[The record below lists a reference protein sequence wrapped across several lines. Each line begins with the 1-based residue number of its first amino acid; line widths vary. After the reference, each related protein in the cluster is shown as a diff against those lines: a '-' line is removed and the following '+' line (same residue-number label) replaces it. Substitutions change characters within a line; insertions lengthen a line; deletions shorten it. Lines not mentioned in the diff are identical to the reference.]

1 MQIIKSSNIDF
12 INNSKF
18 TIFLSSA
25 LILAS
30 IFSLIINDGPEL
42 SIDFKGGTL
51 IAVKYTKPV
60 NINDLRSNLK
70 SVNISGQNFDFS
82 SAEIKHFG
90 NESSVALRIANIENE
105 PENFSSQL
113 IEILKNSYPDG
124 YPKNKNDF
132 ILSIGKVSPKV
143 GSELSGKAI
152 MAIIYAIS
160 LILIYI
166 SLRFEFVFA
175 IGAIAAIAH
184 DVTITLGIFSILGY
198 EISLP
203 VVAAFL
209 TIVGYSL
216 NDTIVIFD
224 RIRENLKTLKKD
236 SIVDTVNKSINESLS
251 RTIVTSLTTFFVV
264 LILYF
269 FGGEVIRYFSFALII
284 GVLVGTYSSIFV
296 ASLIVV
302 YMQPKNWFYYNIII
316 IKIKKLEFSIVHSQ
330 FGDFGIFIRYNT
342 LTNIVLPNAL
352 KFIEAIPSENKSA
365 FMMKVRSQLNQY
377 FKGIRQSFDLKVELN
392 MSTFFISTLEEVKK
406 IPYGFTRSYKDIASN
421 IKSHKGYRA
430 VANANA
436 RNPIP
441 IIIPC
446 HRVIKS
452 NGDFGE
458 YGGGSILK
466 KKLLEFEKD
475 IFFSKPN

>member
-1 MQIIKSSNIDF
+1 MQIIKNSNIDF

-18 TIFLSSA
+18 TILLSSA

-30 IFSLIINDGPEL
+30 IFSLVINKGPEL

-51 IAVKYTKPV
+51 IAVNYTKPV
-60 NINDLRSNLK
+60 NINDLRSKLK
-70 SVNISGQNFDFS
+70 TVNIDGKNFDFS

-105 PENFSSQL
+105 PENFSGKL
-113 IEILKNSYPDG
+113 IEVLKNSFPDG

-152 MAIIYAIS
+152 MAIIYAIT

-224 RIRENLKTLKKD
+224 RIRENLKTIKKS

-264 LILYF
+264 LILFF

-296 ASLIVV
+296 ASLVVV
-302 YMQPKNWFYYNIII
+302 YMQPK
-316 IKIKKLEFSIVHSQ
+316 
-330 FGDFGIFIRYNT
+330 T
-342 LTNIVLPNAL
+342 
-352 KFIEAIPSENKSA
+352 
-365 FMMKVRSQLNQY
+365 
-377 FKGIRQSFDLKVELN
+377 
-392 MSTFFISTLEEVKK
+392 
-406 IPYGFTRSYKDIASN
+406 
-421 IKSHKGYRA
+421 
-430 VANANA
+430 
-436 RNPIP
+436 
-441 IIIPC
+441 
-446 HRVIKS
+446 
-452 NGDFGE
+452 
-458 YGGGSILK
+458 
-466 KKLLEFEKD
+466 
-475 IFFSKPN
+475 

>member
-1 MQIIKSSNIDF
+1 MQIIKNSNIDF

-18 TIFLSSA
+18 TILLSSA

-30 IFSLIINDGPEL
+30 IFSLVINKGPEL

-51 IAVKYTKPV
+51 IAVNYTKPV
-60 NINDLRSNLK
+60 NINDLRSKLK
-70 SVNISGQNFDFS
+70 TVNIDGKNFDFS

-105 PENFSSQL
+105 PENFSGKL
-113 IEILKNSYPDG
+113 IEVLKNSFPDG

-152 MAIIYAIS
+152 MAIIYAIT

-224 RIRENLKTLKKD
+224 RIRENLKTIKKD
-236 SIVDTVNKSINESLS
+236 SIIDTVNKSINESLS

-302 YMQPKNWFYYNIII
+302 YMQPK
-316 IKIKKLEFSIVHSQ
+316 
-330 FGDFGIFIRYNT
+330 
-342 LTNIVLPNAL
+342 A
-352 KFIEAIPSENKSA
+352 
-365 FMMKVRSQLNQY
+365 
-377 FKGIRQSFDLKVELN
+377 
-392 MSTFFISTLEEVKK
+392 
-406 IPYGFTRSYKDIASN
+406 
-421 IKSHKGYRA
+421 
-430 VANANA
+430 
-436 RNPIP
+436 
-441 IIIPC
+441 
-446 HRVIKS
+446 
-452 NGDFGE
+452 
-458 YGGGSILK
+458 
-466 KKLLEFEKD
+466 
-475 IFFSKPN
+475 

>member
-1 MQIIKSSNIDF
+1 MQIIKNSNIDF

-18 TIFLSSA
+18 TILLSSA

-30 IFSLIINDGPEL
+30 IFSLVINKGPEL

-51 IAVKYTKPV
+51 IAVNYTKPV
-60 NINDLRSNLK
+60 NINDLRSKLK
-70 SVNISGQNFDFS
+70 TVNIDGENFDFS

-105 PENFSSQL
+105 PENFSGEL
-113 IEILKNSYPDG
+113 IEVLKNSFPDG

-152 MAIIYAIS
+152 MAIIYAIT

-224 RIRENLKTLKKD
+224 RIRENLKTIKKD
-236 SIVDTVNKSINESLS
+236 SIIDTVNKSINESLS

-302 YMQPKNWFYYNIII
+302 YMQPK
-316 IKIKKLEFSIVHSQ
+316 
-330 FGDFGIFIRYNT
+330 
-342 LTNIVLPNAL
+342 A
-352 KFIEAIPSENKSA
+352 
-365 FMMKVRSQLNQY
+365 
-377 FKGIRQSFDLKVELN
+377 
-392 MSTFFISTLEEVKK
+392 
-406 IPYGFTRSYKDIASN
+406 
-421 IKSHKGYRA
+421 
-430 VANANA
+430 
-436 RNPIP
+436 
-441 IIIPC
+441 
-446 HRVIKS
+446 
-452 NGDFGE
+452 
-458 YGGGSILK
+458 
-466 KKLLEFEKD
+466 
-475 IFFSKPN
+475 

>member
-12 INNSKF
+12 INKSKL

-30 IFSLIINDGPEL
+30 IFSLIINNGPEL

-51 IAVKYTKPV
+51 IAVNYTKPV
-60 NINDLRSNLK
+60 NINDLRSKLE

-82 SAEIKHFG
+82 LAEIKHFG
-90 NESSVALRIANIENE
+90 SESSVALRIANIENE

-113 IEILKNSYPDG
+113 IEVLKNSFPDG
-124 YPKNKNDF
+124 YPKNKDDF

-152 MAIIYAIS
+152 MAIIYAVT

-175 IGAIAAIAH
+175 IGAIAAITH

-224 RIRENLKTLKKD
+224 RIRENLKTIKKD
-236 SIVDTVNKSINESLS
+236 SIIDTVNKSINESLS

-264 LILYF
+264 LILYY

-284 GVLVGTYSSIFV
+284 GVIVGTYSSIFV

-302 YMQPKNWFYYNIII
+302 YMQPK
-316 IKIKKLEFSIVHSQ
+316 
-330 FGDFGIFIRYNT
+330 T
-342 LTNIVLPNAL
+342 
-352 KFIEAIPSENKSA
+352 
-365 FMMKVRSQLNQY
+365 
-377 FKGIRQSFDLKVELN
+377 
-392 MSTFFISTLEEVKK
+392 
-406 IPYGFTRSYKDIASN
+406 
-421 IKSHKGYRA
+421 
-430 VANANA
+430 
-436 RNPIP
+436 
-441 IIIPC
+441 
-446 HRVIKS
+446 
-452 NGDFGE
+452 
-458 YGGGSILK
+458 
-466 KKLLEFEKD
+466 
-475 IFFSKPN
+475 

>member
-1 MQIIKSSNIDF
+1 MQIIKNSNIDF

-18 TIFLSSA
+18 TILLSSA

-30 IFSLIINDGPEL
+30 IFSLVINKGPEL

-51 IAVKYTKPV
+51 IAVNYTKPV
-60 NINDLRSNLK
+60 NINDLRSKLK
-70 SVNISGQNFDFS
+70 TVNIDGKNFDFS

-105 PENFSSQL
+105 PENFSGKL
-113 IEILKNSYPDG
+113 IEVLKNSFPDG

-152 MAIIYAIS
+152 MAIIYAIT

-224 RIRENLKTLKKD
+224 RIRENLKTIKKD
-236 SIVDTVNKSINESLS
+236 SIIDTVNISINESLS

-264 LILYF
+264 LILFF

-302 YMQPKNWFYYNIII
+302 YMQPK
-316 IKIKKLEFSIVHSQ
+316 
-330 FGDFGIFIRYNT
+330 
-342 LTNIVLPNAL
+342 A
-352 KFIEAIPSENKSA
+352 
-365 FMMKVRSQLNQY
+365 
-377 FKGIRQSFDLKVELN
+377 
-392 MSTFFISTLEEVKK
+392 
-406 IPYGFTRSYKDIASN
+406 
-421 IKSHKGYRA
+421 
-430 VANANA
+430 
-436 RNPIP
+436 
-441 IIIPC
+441 
-446 HRVIKS
+446 
-452 NGDFGE
+452 
-458 YGGGSILK
+458 
-466 KKLLEFEKD
+466 
-475 IFFSKPN
+475 

>member
-1 MQIIKSSNIDF
+1 MQIIKNSNIDF

-18 TIFLSSA
+18 TILLSSA

-30 IFSLIINDGPEL
+30 IFSLVINKGPEL

-51 IAVKYTKPV
+51 IAVNYTRPV
-60 NINDLRSNLK
+60 NINDLRSKLK
-70 SVNISGQNFDFS
+70 TVNIDGENFDFS

-105 PENFSSQL
+105 PENFSGKL
-113 IEILKNSYPDG
+113 IEVLKNSFPDG

-152 MAIIYAIS
+152 MAIIYAIT

-224 RIRENLKTLKKD
+224 RIRENLKTIKKG

-264 LILYF
+264 LILFF

-296 ASLIVV
+296 ASLVVV
-302 YMQPKNWFYYNIII
+302 YMQPK
-316 IKIKKLEFSIVHSQ
+316 
-330 FGDFGIFIRYNT
+330 
-342 LTNIVLPNAL
+342 A
-352 KFIEAIPSENKSA
+352 
-365 FMMKVRSQLNQY
+365 
-377 FKGIRQSFDLKVELN
+377 
-392 MSTFFISTLEEVKK
+392 
-406 IPYGFTRSYKDIASN
+406 
-421 IKSHKGYRA
+421 
-430 VANANA
+430 
-436 RNPIP
+436 
-441 IIIPC
+441 
-446 HRVIKS
+446 
-452 NGDFGE
+452 
-458 YGGGSILK
+458 
-466 KKLLEFEKD
+466 
-475 IFFSKPN
+475 

>member
-1 MQIIKSSNIDF
+1 MQIIKNSNIDF

-30 IFSLIINDGPEL
+30 IFSLIINNGPEL

-60 NINDLRSNLK
+60 NINDLRTKLK
-70 SVNISGQNFDFS
+70 SVSISDRSFDFS

-113 IEILKNSYPDG
+113 IEVLKNSYPDG

-152 MAIIYAIS
+152 MAIIYAIT

-224 RIRENLKTLKKD
+224 RIRENLKTLKKS

-302 YMQPKNWFYYNIII
+302 YMQPK
-316 IKIKKLEFSIVHSQ
+316 
-330 FGDFGIFIRYNT
+330 
-342 LTNIVLPNAL
+342 A
-352 KFIEAIPSENKSA
+352 
-365 FMMKVRSQLNQY
+365 
-377 FKGIRQSFDLKVELN
+377 
-392 MSTFFISTLEEVKK
+392 
-406 IPYGFTRSYKDIASN
+406 
-421 IKSHKGYRA
+421 
-430 VANANA
+430 
-436 RNPIP
+436 
-441 IIIPC
+441 
-446 HRVIKS
+446 
-452 NGDFGE
+452 
-458 YGGGSILK
+458 
-466 KKLLEFEKD
+466 
-475 IFFSKPN
+475 